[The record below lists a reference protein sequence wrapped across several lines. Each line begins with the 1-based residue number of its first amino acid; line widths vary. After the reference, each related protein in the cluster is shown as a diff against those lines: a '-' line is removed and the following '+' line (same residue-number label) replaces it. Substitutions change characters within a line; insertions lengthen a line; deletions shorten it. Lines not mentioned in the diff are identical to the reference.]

1 MPSKEPT
8 PQINFNLYRKLYQ
21 NNFFDIEDNG
31 PGISK
36 ENQPFLFDPFFTT
49 KDSGTGLGLSIV
61 HQIIL
66 DHQGSIS
73 VKKVMIVAQ
82 YFASHYLNYY
92 AQKSR
97 GIGMILSNFIVLY
110 LISSI
115 FQLKNLVFG
124 VKYSKI
130 AFSNYS
136 ACRH

>member
-8 PQINFNLYRKLYQ
+8 PQINFNLYTE
-21 NNFFDIEDNG
+21 NFTKIIFDIEDNG

-82 YFASHYLNYY
+82 YFVHLTT
-92 AQKSR
+92 
-97 GIGMILSNFIVLY
+97 
-110 LISSI
+110 
-115 FQLKNLVFG
+115 
-124 VKYSKI
+124 
-130 AFSNYS
+130 
-136 ACRH
+136 